1 MSVPRMRKP
10 TFVSTDLIGRYNFV
24 FSNDQSKLTIEN
36 SLAQVFEL
44 PDITLSVLPASVN
57 IGPANLSSED
67 ALELKMS
74 RI

>member
-1 MSVPRMRKP
+1 MSVLRMRKP

-44 PDITLSVLPASVN
+44 PDITLVLPESVN
-57 IGPANLSSED
+57 IGPANLSFED

>member
-10 TFVSTDLIGRYNFV
+10 TFVLTDLIGRYNFV

-67 ALELKMS
+67 ALELEMS

>member
-1 MSVPRMRKP
+1 MSVLRVRKP
-10 TFVSTDLIGRYNFV
+10 TFVSIDLIGRYNFV

-44 PDITLSVLPASVN
+44 PDITLVLPESVN
-57 IGPANLSSED
+57 IGPANLSFED

>member
-1 MSVPRMRKP
+1 MSVLRMRKP

-44 PDITLSVLPASVN
+44 PDITLVSPESVN

-67 ALELKMS
+67 ALELEMS

>member
-1 MSVPRMRKP
+1 MSVLRMRKP

-44 PDITLSVLPASVN
+44 PDITLSVLPSVN

-67 ALELKMS
+67 ALELEMS

>member
-10 TFVSTDLIGRYNFV
+10 TFVLTDLIGRYNFV

-44 PDITLSVLPASVN
+44 PDITLWVLPASVN

-67 ALELKMS
+67 ALELEMS